1 MSSADVQA
9 DMAAEQDMSELPPV
23 ARPGGVE
30 RVRKGL
36 AFLTEPALTRFDEVY
51 PERDEPHSDQLLDRL
66 GIAVSGRV
74 SRKLRSR
81 PKRAHAI
88 VDRVKPFEA
97 GMRTLDLEGL
107 RDAARELRRQLRRE
121 GLKDELI
128 ARSFSLIRETSDRIL
143 GMRHFDTQLI
153 GGWVLLQGMIAEMET
168 GEGKTLAATLPACT
182 AALAGRPVHVITVND
197 YLVVRDHDLMEPVYT
212 ALGISSAAVTSE
224 MSHEERQR
232 AYACDVV
239 YCTNKTVVF
248 DYLRDRIVLGA
259 QSDSLHLKLEKIYG
273 GETSRTRVHRLLLR
287 GLSFAIVDEA
297 DSVLADEAGTP
308 LIISAEVS
316 SPDEALFASQAIG
329 FASELDEGDHYR
341 VLRGERRIEMTEE
354 GHQRVIDLSKSLGGI
369 WAITLRREEM
379 ISQALTALHLFTR
392 DEQYLVRDGKIQVID
407 EFTGR
412 VMADRSWG
420 QGLHQLIE
428 VKEGLEV
435 TARREPLARIS
446 YQRFFRRYQHLSGMS
461 GTASEVAG
469 ELGSIYGLG
478 VVRIPTNRPSLRKTQ
493 PDRVF
498 ATDDEKWEA
507 VMQRILFHHERGAPI
522 LVGTRSVI
530 SSELLSARLAERGI
544 EHSVL
549 NARQDGEEA
558 AIVAD
563 AGHIGRITIA
573 TNMAG
578 RGTDIKLRE
587 GASELGGLH
596 VIVSERHEAGRIDRQ
611 IAGRC
616 ARQGDPGSVEA
627 ILSLQDALLLPFKT
641 SLIAMGV
648 QRLAGALAD
657 RRERIWALWIRHAQK
672 RTEREQSRIRKGLLK
687 ADRQMGDIL
696 SFSGRA
702 E

>member
-1 MSSADVQA
+1 MSSKMNSA
-9 DMAAEQDMSELPPV
+9 
-23 ARPGGVE
+23 VE
-30 RVRKGL
+30 DTIDEAVGPRTLRDRL
-36 AFLTEPALTRFDEVY
+36 RESIAFLFRPPLTRFDQVY
-51 PERDEPHSDQLLDRL
+51 PERDEPAADQFLDRFGQAL
-66 GIAVSGRV
+66 TGRV
-74 SRKLRSR
+74 VRKLRAR
-81 PKRAHAI
+81 PARVHGI
-88 VDRVKPFEA
+88 VDRVTPYEA
-97 GMRTLDLEGL
+97 PLRALDQDGL
-107 RDAARELRRQLRRE
+107 RELARELTRKLRRE
-121 GLKDELI
+121 GLQDELV
-128 ARSFSLIRETSDRIL
+128 AHTFALIRETSDRIV
-143 GMRHFDTQLI
+143 GMRHFNSQLI
-153 GGWVLLQGMIAEMET
+153 GGWVMLQGMIAEMET
-168 GEGKTLAATLPACT
+168 GEGKTLTATLPACT

-197 YLVVRDHDLMEPVYT
+197 YLVERDHELMQPVYA
-212 ALGISSAAVTSE
+212 ALGLSSAAVTSE
-224 MSHEERQR
+224 MSHEERQL

-273 GETSRTRVHRLLLR
+273 GDESKLRIRRLLLR

-308 LIISAEVS
+308 LIISAEVA
-316 SPDEALFASQAIG
+316 SPDEAVMASQAIDL
-329 FASELDEGDHYR
+329 AKLLVENVHYR
-341 VLRGERRIEMTEE
+341 LLRGERRVEVLEE
-354 GHQRVIDLSKSLGGI
+354 GHQHVIDLSKPLGGV
-369 WAITLRREEM
+369 WTITLRREEM
-379 ISQALTALHLFTR
+379 ISQALTALHLFSR

-428 VKEGLEV
+428 VKEGCTI

-478 VVRIPTNRPSLRKTQ
+478 VVKVPTNRPSLRVTH

-498 ATDDEKWEA
+498 ATDEEKWDC
-507 VMQRILFHHERGAPI
+507 VMQRIAHHHARGAPI

-530 SSELLSARLAERGI
+530 SSEQLSQRLHAEGI
-544 EHSVL
+544 SHQVL
-549 NARQDGEEA
+549 NAKQDGTEA
-558 AIVAD
+558 DIVAD
-563 AGHIGRITIA
+563 AGHVGRITIA

-587 GASELGGLH
+587 GAADLGGLH
-596 VIVSERHEAGRIDRQ
+596 VIIAERHEAGRIDRQ

-616 ARQGDPGSVEA
+616 ARQGDPGNVEA
-627 ILSLQDALLLPFKT
+627 ILSLEDAVLVPYNSGL
-641 SLIAMGV
+641 SAAIV
-648 QRLAGALAD
+648 HRLVDRMRNKREALYAK
-657 RRERIWALWIRHAQK
+657 WIRHAQK
-672 RTEREQSRIRKGLLK
+672 RTERSQSRIRKSLLK
-687 ADRQMGDIL
+687 SDKQMGDIL